1 MTFVYMN
8 LRSNMNQK
16 EIDNY
21 SIEYFKTLGLKIG
34 DNVLYSKRNG
44 KIIDISGW
52 PTLDHRYLGTSYK
65 ISPYAVIQYDKPLI
79 INDHV
84 FIEEK
89 AYGDLINKIE
99 KAGEI

>member
-1 MTFVYMN
+1 MTFEYMN
-8 LRSNMNQK
+8 PKNNMNQK

-21 SIEYFKTLGLKIG
+21 AIEYFKTLGLKIG

-52 PTLDHRYLGTSYK
+52 QTLDDRHAIIKYG
-65 ISPYAVIQYDKPLI
+65 ISPYALIKYDKPLI

-89 AYGDLINKIE
+89 AYGDNINKIE
-99 KAGEI
+99 KAGAI